1 MLRVIFCANGHAN
14 VLIRWKKHVLCVLDK
29 KCSHSLHKNGEKRH
43 FFNAS
48 HVTLKTDCF
57 IIIITSSIFG
67 IGKIPARM
75 YVVRLVY
82 MCFPFKKLRK
92 ISISKNSIFLHF
104 LRFSRFSSAWRKFG
118 AQTPRCFGFR
128 RHLSVGCSRVV
139 EWCCFVAIGTAKMYF
154 CTVLNDL

>member
-1 MLRVIFCANGHAN
+1 MNDDRYDIACCTCRVRIYYIIIILYLRTYDYHGQQGTPRFGEICSSAMLRVIFCANGHAN

-75 YVVRLVY
+75 LLDLCTCV
-82 MCFPFKKLRK
+82 
-92 ISISKNSIFLHF
+92 S
-104 LRFSRFSSAWRKFG
+104 
-118 AQTPRCFGFR
+118 
-128 RHLSVGCSRVV
+128 HLKS
-139 EWCCFVAIGTAKMYF
+139 
-154 CTVLNDL
+154 